1 MRIEY
6 VCVYDCKIH
15 DPISVPWRSSIFQRF
30 FLIAPSLIMHRTLS
44 VLIPLALLTLLPAR
58 AEAKPPVKMIFDT
71 DMGNDID
78 DAMALAMIHQL
89 ARRGAVE
96 LLAVTS
102 TKDHPRSVAYI
113 DALNTWYGFPD
124 IPLGAVRDGAA
135 KEEGKYI
142 AQVDRKGPDGKA
154 LFPHDLDGTGA
165 AEAVS
170 LLRKTLAAQP
180 DGSVMLVQV
189 GFFTNLARLL
199 DSKGDE
205 HSPLDGPAL
214 IQAKV
219 KELVLMAGAFQTI
232 RHNTKHIEYNV
243 KLDIPSAKRIAA
255 DWPSPVV
262 WSGYE
267 IGIAAAY
274 PWQSILEDFNY
285 TEHHLIKDSYLAYVP
300 RQPHDRPTWD
310 LTAALYAIY
319 PDRGYFDL
327 SPKGLVSVD
336 DEGRT
341 DFTEKG
347 DGNDR
352 YLLMNAAQTE
362 KVREA
367 FVQLCAEPPVR

>member
-1 MRIEY
+1 MRSTLFGLL
-6 VCVYDCKIH
+6 VLVFL
-15 DPISVPWRSSIFQRF
+15 VP
-30 FLIAPSLIMHRTLS
+30 APS
-44 VLIPLALLTLLPAR
+44 PA
-58 AEAKPPVKMIFDT
+58 ETTPPVKMIFDT

-102 TKDHPRSVAYI
+102 TKDHPKSVAYI

-124 IPLGAVRDGAA
+124 VPLGAVRDGAA
-135 KEEGKYI
+135 KEEGKFNG
-142 AQVDRKGPDGKA
+142 QVDRKGPDGKPF
-154 LFPHDLDGTGA
+154 FPHDLDGKSA
-165 AEAVS
+165 PEAVS
-170 LLRKTLAAQP
+170 LIRQTLAAQP

-189 GFFTNLARLL
+189 GFFTNFARLL

-205 HSPLDGPAL
+205 FSPLDGPAL
-214 IQAKV
+214 IKAKV
-219 KELVLMAGAFQTI
+219 KELVIMAGAFQTI
-232 RHNTKHIEYNV
+232 RYNTKHIEYNV

-255 DWPSPVV
+255 DWPTPVI

-274 PWQSILEDFNY
+274 PWQSIMEDYNY
-285 TEHHLIKDSYLAYVP
+285 AEPHLIKDSYLAYVP
-300 RQPHDRPTWD
+300 EQPHDRPTWD
-310 LTAALYAIY
+310 LTAALYAIH
-319 PDRGYFDL
+319 PDRGYFGF
-327 SPKGLVSVD
+327 SPMGHVKVD

-341 DFTEKG
+341 DFGEKK

-352 YLLMNAAQTE
+352 YLIMDAVQTE

-367 FVQLCAEPPVR
+367 FVQLCSEPPAGHR

>member
-1 MRIEY
+1 MLR
-6 VCVYDCKIH
+6 
-15 DPISVPWRSSIFQRF
+15 
-30 FLIAPSLIMHRTLS
+30 
-44 VLIPLALLTLLPAR
+44 LALLISAFAVLAGTVPAH
-58 AEAKPPVKMIFDT
+58 AQKAPVKMIFDT

-102 TKDHPRSVAYI
+102 TKDHPKSAAYI
-113 DALNTWYGFPD
+113 DALNTWYGYPD
-124 IPLGAVRDGAA
+124 IPIGAVRDGAA
-135 KEEGKYI
+135 KEEGRFNG
-142 AQVDRKGPDGKA
+142 QVERKKADGTP
-154 LFPHDLDGTGA
+154 LFPHDLVSGDDA
-165 AEAVS
+165 PEAVS
-170 LLRKTLAAQP
+170 LIRQTLAAQP

-199 DSKGDE
+199 DSKGDKA
-205 HSPLDGPAL
+205 SPLDGPAL
-214 IQAKV
+214 VKAKV

-232 RHNTKHIEYNV
+232 HHDTKHIEYNV

-255 DWPSPVV
+255 EWPTPVV

-274 PWQSILEDFNY
+274 PWQSIVEDYGY
-285 TEHHLIKDSYLAYVP
+285 TADHLVKDSYLAYVP
-300 RQPHDRPTWD
+300 EHPHDRPTWD
-310 LTAALYAIY
+310 LTVALYAIY

-327 SPKGLVSVD
+327 SPAGHVSVG

-341 DFTEKG
+341 DFHAKA

-352 YLLMNAAQTE
+352 YLVMDAVQTAR
-362 KVREA
+362 VREA
-367 FVQLCAEPPVR
+367 FVQLCSEPPVTLRSAK

>member
-1 MRIEY
+1 
-6 VCVYDCKIH
+6 
-15 DPISVPWRSSIFQRF
+15 
-30 FLIAPSLIMHRTLS
+30 MHRTLFS
-44 VLIPLALLTLLPAR
+44 LLALAFTLSPTLTKAHK
-58 AEAKPPVKMIFDT
+58 APVKLIFDT

-102 TKDHPRSVAYI
+102 TKDHPKSVAYI
-113 DALNTWYGFPD
+113 DALNTWYGFPN
-124 IPLGAVRDGAA
+124 IPLGAVREGAA
-135 KEEGKYI
+135 KEEGRFNG
-142 AQVDRKGPDGKA
+142 QVDRKDAEGKP
-154 LFPHDLDGTGA
+154 LFPHDLTGA
-165 AEAVS
+165 EAPEAVA

-189 GFFTNLARLL
+189 GFFTNFARLL
-199 DSKGDE
+199 DSKADE

-214 IQAKV
+214 IKAKV
-219 KELVLMAGAFQTI
+219 KELVIMAGAFQTI

-243 KLDIPSAKRIAA
+243 KLDIPAAKRIAT
-255 DWPSPVV
+255 DWPSPVI

-274 PWQSILEDFNY
+274 PWQSIVEDFNY
-285 TEHHLIKDSYLAYVP
+285 VEHHLIKDSYLAYVP
-300 RQPHDRPTWD
+300 EQPHDRPTWD
-310 LTAALYAIY
+310 LTAVLQAIY

-327 SPKGLVSVD
+327 SPKGHVKVD

-341 DFTEKG
+341 DFHGKE

-352 YLLMNAAQTE
+352 YLIMDAVQTAR
-362 KVREA
+362 VREA
-367 FVQLCAEPPVR
+367 FVQLCTEPPVRR

>member
-1 MRIEY
+1 MPRIL
-6 VCVYDCKIH
+6 
-15 DPISVPWRSSIFQRF
+15 F
-30 FLIAPSLIMHRTLS
+30 TL
-44 VLIPLALLTLLPAR
+44 LALVLTFFPTLTKAQT
-58 AEAKPPVKMIFDT
+58 APVKLIFDT

-102 TKDHPRSVAYI
+102 TKDHPKSVAYI

-124 IPLGAVRDGAA
+124 IPLGAVREGAA
-135 KEEGKYI
+135 KEEGRFNG
-142 AQVDRKGPDGKA
+142 QVDRKDAEGKP
-154 LFPHDLDGTGA
+154 LFPHDLDGNGA
-165 AEAVS
+165 PEAVS
-170 LLRKTLAAQP
+170 LIRRTLASQA

-189 GFFTNLARLL
+189 GFFTNFARLL
-199 DSKGDE
+199 DSKADE

-214 IQAKV
+214 IKAKV
-219 KELVLMAGAFQTI
+219 KELVIMAGAFQTI

-243 KLDIPSAKRIAA
+243 KLDIPAAKRIAA
-255 DWPSPVV
+255 DWPTPVI

-274 PWQSILEDFNY
+274 PWHSIVEDFNY
-285 TEHHLIKDSYLAYVP
+285 VEHHLIKDSYLAYVP
-300 RQPHDRPTWD
+300 EQPHDRPTWD
-310 LTAALYAIY
+310 LTAALQAIY

-327 SPKGLVSVD
+327 SPTGHVHVD

-341 DFTEKG
+341 DFREKG

-352 YLLMNAAQTE
+352 YLIMDAVQTGR
-362 KVREA
+362 VREA
-367 FVQLCAEPPVR
+367 FVQLCTEPPAGH

>member
-1 MRIEY
+1 
-6 VCVYDCKIH
+6 
-15 DPISVPWRSSIFQRF
+15 
-30 FLIAPSLIMHRTLS
+30 MHRTLFR
-44 VLIPLALLTLLPAR
+44 LLALVLFAAPLPSFAQS
-58 AEAKPPVKMIFDT
+58 KPPVKMIFDT

-102 TKDHPRSVAYI
+102 TKDHPKSVAYI

-135 KEEGKYI
+135 KEEGKYNG
-142 AQVDRKGPDGKA
+142 QVDRKGPDGNPF
-154 LFPHDLDGTGA
+154 FPHDLDGTKA
-165 AEAVS
+165 PEAVS
-170 LLRKTLAAQP
+170 LIRKTLAAQP

-189 GFFTNLARLL
+189 GFFTNFARLL
-199 DSKGDE
+199 VSKGDE
-205 HSPLDGPAL
+205 FSPLDGPAL
-214 IQAKV
+214 IKAKV
-219 KELVLMAGAFQTI
+219 KELVIMAGAFQTI
-232 RHNTKHIEYNV
+232 GFDTKHIEYNV

-255 DWPSPVV
+255 DWPSPVI

-274 PWQSILEDFNY
+274 PWKSIVEDY
-285 TEHHLIKDSYLAYVP
+285 SYAEPHLIKDSYLAYVP
-300 RQPHDRPTWD
+300 QQPHDRPTWD
-310 LTAALYAIY
+310 LTAALYAIH
-319 PDRGYFDL
+319 PDRDYFDL
-327 SPKGLVSVD
+327 SPKGHVHVD

-341 DFTEKG
+341 DFREKG

-352 YLLMNAAQTE
+352 YLLMNAVQTE

-367 FVQLCAEPPVR
+367 FVQLCSEPPVR

>member
-1 MRIEY
+1 MR
-6 VCVYDCKIH
+6 
-15 DPISVPWRSSIFQRF
+15 PI
-30 FLIAPSLIMHRTLS
+30 
-44 VLIPLALLTLLPAR
+44 LLTLLACALPLA
-58 AEAKPPVKMIFDT
+58 PVLTNAQKTPVRMIFDT

-102 TKDHPRSVAYI
+102 TKDHPKSVAYI

-135 KEEGKYI
+135 KAEGRFVG
-142 AQVDRKGPDGKA
+142 QVDRRTPAGQF
-154 LFPHDLDGTGA
+154 LFPCDTDGA
-165 AEAVS
+165 KAPEAVS
-170 LLRKTLAAQP
+170 LIRRILAAQP
-180 DGSVMLVQV
+180 DGSVTLVQV
-189 GFFTNLARLL
+189 GFFTNFARLL
-199 DSKGDE
+199 DSKGDG

-214 IQAKV
+214 IRAKV

-243 KLDIPSAKRIAA
+243 KLDIPSAQRIAA
-255 DWPSPVV
+255 DWPTPVV

-274 PWQSILEDFNY
+274 PWRSIVEDY
-285 TEHHLIKDSYLAYVP
+285 DYADPHLIKDSYLAYVP
-300 RQPHDRPTWD
+300 EQPHDRPTWD
-310 LTAALYAIY
+310 LTAALYAIH
-319 PDRGYFDL
+319 PDRGDFGL
-327 SPKGLVSVD
+327 SPKGRVRVD

-341 DFTEKG
+341 DFQADE

-352 YLLMNAAQTE
+352 YLTMDAVQTAR
-362 KVREA
+362 VREA
-367 FVQLCAEPPVR
+367 FVQLCSEPPAR

>member
-1 MRIEY
+1 M
-6 VCVYDCKIH
+6 
-15 DPISVPWRSSIFQRF
+15 
-30 FLIAPSLIMHRTLS
+30 LRTLFS
-44 VLIPLALLTLLPAR
+44 ALAAAFLLAPCSALAQK
-58 AEAKPPVKMIFDT
+58 APVKMIFDT

-102 TKDHPRSVAYI
+102 TKDHPKSVAYI

-124 IPLGAVRDGAA
+124 IPLGAVRDGAT
-135 KEEGKYI
+135 KEEGRFNG
-142 AQVDRKGPDGKA
+142 QVDRRGPDGQP
-154 LFPHDLDGTGA
+154 LFPHDLSGDDA
-165 AEAVS
+165 PEAVS
-170 LLRKTLAAQP
+170 LIRKVLAAQP

-189 GFFTNLARLL
+189 GFFTNFARLL

-232 RHNTKHIEYNV
+232 RHNTKHVEYNV
-243 KLDIPSAKRIAA
+243 KLDVPSAKRISAE
-255 DWPSPVV
+255 WPTPVI

-274 PWQSILEDFNY
+274 PWQSIVEDYDY

-300 RQPHDRPTWD
+300 EQPHDRPTWD
-310 LTAALYAIY
+310 LTSALYAIY

-327 SPKGLVSVD
+327 SPKGHVLVD

-341 DFTEKG
+341 DFRVKE

-352 YLLMNAAQTE
+352 YLIMDAVQTAR
-362 KVREA
+362 VREA
-367 FVQLCAEPPVR
+367 FVQLCTEPPAR